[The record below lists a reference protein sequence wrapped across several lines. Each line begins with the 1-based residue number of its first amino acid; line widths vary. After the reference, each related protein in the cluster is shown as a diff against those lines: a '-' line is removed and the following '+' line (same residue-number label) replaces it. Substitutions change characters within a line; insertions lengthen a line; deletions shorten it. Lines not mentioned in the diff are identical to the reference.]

1 MVRRYRQSV
10 TALRAR
16 TEDAFIARYRP
27 MYIRQTGQATGAGCI
42 AVGIIMAVTGLTVGI
57 ISIVNGSLLL
67 KRKSELEF

>member
-10 TALRAR
+10 TVKNKMKLKKDVKHMERVYKTMR
-16 TEDAFIARYRP
+16 N
-27 MYIRQTGQATGAGCI
+27 TGAGCI
-42 AVGIIMAVTGLTVGI
+42 AVGIIIAVTGLTVGI

>member
-10 TALRAR
+10 TAKNKMKLKKDVKHMERVYKTMR
-16 TEDAFIARYRP
+16 N
-27 MYIRQTGQATGAGCI
+27 TGAGCI